1 MDKDKLAYLKQIKET
16 RIESCLANNASEMF
30 YLIRRMIP
38 WMGSFIANGYHS
50 NCAMPNDAEQA
61 LQQAYDLCDKIN
73 KEVISG

>member
-1 MDKDKLAYLKQIKET
+1 
-16 RIESCLANNASEMF
+16 MF